1 VTEFVPIIAQID
13 SSALGISYL
22 SIGPELVLA
31 IGAALILMI
40 EVFYKPRHVVHAGLV
55 FSTLVLATATAIL
68 QYDRVQEAGATV
80 HFSGMIVSDE
90 FAVLGKFLLL
100 LVAALGLLVAWPMVE
115 ELGRRGAEG
124 VALVLLSGAGFM
136 FMVAGANLMMVFL
149 GLEIGSISLYVLAG
163 ITRESVESD
172 EAALK
177 YFLLGS
183 FASAIFVYGVALAY
197 AGTGELS
204 LAGIAA
210 QLPGGA
216 IVLRPG
222 VLLVA
227 MAMLITGL
235 LFKVTAAPFHAWA
248 PDVYQGSPAGIVG
261 YMATAAKVAGFA
273 TLARILYV
281 AFGSF
286 VDDWAPALAA
296 IAAISVVLGTL
307 MAIMQTDMRRLLAYS
322 GVAHAGFIITGIVGG
337 QLTSVWFYLAVYVV
351 QLIAA
356 FAVVSVIAG
365 PTGSVSPLDDYKGL
379 ARRSPYMA
387 GALTIMLLALAGM
400 PATAGF
406 IGKLGVFTS
415 AWGAGYEWLVVAGL
429 VASVAGFFF
438 YIRIIVH
445 MYMEEPVLAEAP
457 GADLAKPVV
466 SPNVEVVLAIA
477 IAVTIFFGLYPTPL
491 LNFLG

>member
-1 VTEFVPIIAQID
+1 VIDFMPIIAQID
-13 SSALGISYL
+13 SSALSISYL
-22 SIGPELVLA
+22 AIGPEIILA
-31 IGAALILMI
+31 AGAALVLMV
-40 EVFYKPRHVVHAGLV
+40 EVFYKPRHTVHAGLV
-55 FSTLVLATATAIL
+55 FSTLVLATAVAIL
-68 QYDRVQEAGATV
+68 QYDRVQDGAAA
-80 HFSGMIVSDE
+80 HFSGMIVADDL
-90 FAVLGKFLLL
+90 AVLGKFLLL
-100 LVAALGLLVAWPMVE
+100 TVTAFGLLVAWPMVE

-124 VALVLLSGAGFM
+124 IALVLLSAAGFM
-136 FMVAGANLMMVFL
+136 FMLAGANLMMIFL

-163 ITRESVESD
+163 ITRQSLASD

-204 LAGIAA
+204 LTGIAA
-210 QLPGGA
+210 QLPGGVV
-216 IVLRPG
+216 VLRPG
-222 VLLVA
+222 VVLVA
-227 MAMLITGL
+227 MALIITGL

-261 YMATAAKVAGFA
+261 YMATAAKVAGFGA
-273 TLARILYV
+273 LARILYV
-281 AFGSF
+281 AFGAF
-286 VDDWAPALAA
+286 ADDWGPALAA
-296 IAAISVVLGTL
+296 VAAISVVVGTL

-322 GVAHAGFIITGIVGG
+322 GVAHAGFILTGLVGG
-337 QLTSVWFYLAVYVV
+337 NLQAIWFYLAVYVV
-351 QLIAA
+351 QLSAA

-379 ARRSPYMA
+379 ARRSPYLA
-387 GALTIMLLALAGM
+387 GGLTVMLLALSGM

-415 AWGAGYEWLVVAGL
+415 AWSGGYEWLVIAGL

-438 YIRIIVH
+438 YIRIIVV

-457 GADLAKPVV
+457 GADVAKPVV

-477 IAVTIFFGLYPTPL
+477 IAITIFFGLYPTPL

>member
-1 VTEFVPIIAQID
+1 MTDFLPIIAQVD
-13 SSALGISYL
+13 SGALGVSYL
-22 SIGPELVLA
+22 AIGPELVLA
-31 IGAALILMI
+31 FGAALILMVD
-40 EVFYKPRHVVHAGLV
+40 VFFKPRHTVHAGIV
-55 FSTLVLATATAIL
+55 FSTLVLAAATAIL
-68 QYDRVQEAGATV
+68 QYDRVQDGATI
-80 HFSGMIVSDE
+80 HFSGMIVSDD

-100 LVAALGLLVAWPMVE
+100 LVAVLGLLVAWPMVE
-115 ELGRRGAEG
+115 QLGRRGAEG
-124 VALVLLSGAGFM
+124 VALVLLSAAGFM

-149 GLEIGSISLYVLAG
+149 GLEIGSISLYILAG
-163 ITRESVESD
+163 ITRESIQSD

-204 LAGIAA
+204 LSGIAA
-210 QLPGGA
+210 QLPSTA

-222 VLLVA
+222 VVLVA
-227 MAMLITGL
+227 MALIVTGL

-273 TLARILYV
+273 ALARILYV
-281 AFGSF
+281 SFGSF
-286 VDDWAPALAA
+286 SDDWGPALAA
-296 IAAISVVLGTL
+296 VAAVSVVLGTL

-322 GVAHAGFIITGIVGG
+322 GVAHAGFILTGIVGG
-337 QLTSVWFYLAVYVV
+337 QLRAVWFYLAVYVV

-379 ARRSPYMA
+379 ARRSPYLA
-387 GALTIMLLALAGM
+387 GALTVMLLALAGM

-415 AWGAGYEWLVVAGL
+415 AWGGGYEWLVVTGL

-438 YIRIIVH
+438 YIRIMVL
-445 MYMEEPVLAEAP
+445 MYMQEPVLAEAP
-457 GADLAKPVV
+457 GADVAKPYV

-477 IAVTIFFGLYPTPL
+477 IAITIFFGIYPTPL
-491 LNFLG
+491 LDFLG

>member
-1 VTEFVPIIAQID
+1 MTDFFPIIAQFD
-13 SSALGISYL
+13 SSALNVSYL
-22 SIGPELVLA
+22 AIGPEILLA
-31 IGAALILMI
+31 LGAAVILMVD
-40 EVFYKPRHVVHAGLV
+40 VFYKPRHVVHAGLV

-68 QYDRVQEAGATV
+68 QYDRVQEGATT
-80 HFSGMIVSDE
+80 HFSGMIVSDD
-90 FAVLGKFLLL
+90 FAMYGKLLLL
-100 LVAALGLLVAWPMVE
+100 LVVSLGLLVAWPMVE
-115 ELGRRGAEG
+115 KLGRRGAEG
-124 VALVLLSGAGFM
+124 VALVLLSAVGFM
-136 FMVAGANLMMVFL
+136 FMIAGANLMMIFL
-149 GLEIGSISLYVLAG
+149 GLEIGSISLYILAG
-163 ITRESVESD
+163 ITRETVQSD

-204 LAGIAA
+204 LSGIAA
-210 QLPGGA
+210 QLPA
-216 IVLRPG
+216 TAVVLRPG
-222 VLLVA
+222 VLLA
-227 MAMLITGL
+227 SLALLITGL

-261 YMATAAKVAGFA
+261 YMATAAKIAGFA
-273 TLARILYV
+273 ALARILYV
-281 AFGSF
+281 SFGSF
-286 VDDWAPALAA
+286 SDDWGPALAA
-296 IAAISVVLGTL
+296 VAAISVVLGTL

-322 GVAHAGFIITGIVGG
+322 GVAHAGFILTGIVGG
-337 QLTSVWFYLAVYVV
+337 QLTAVWFYLAVYAV

-365 PTGSVSPLDDYKGL
+365 PTGSVSPMDDYKGL
-379 ARRSPYMA
+379 ARRSPYLA
-387 GALTIMLLALAGM
+387 GAMTIMLLALSGM

-415 AWGAGYEWLVVAGL
+415 AWGSGYEWLVVTGL

-438 YIRIIVH
+438 YIRVMVI

-457 GADLAKPVV
+457 GADVAKPVV

-477 IAVTIFFGLYPTPL
+477 IAITIFFGLYPTPL

>member
-1 VTEFVPIIAQID
+1 VTEFFPIIAQFD
-13 SSALGISYL
+13 SSALNVSYL
-22 SIGPELVLA
+22 AIGPELLLA
-31 IGAALILMI
+31 LGAAVILMVD
-40 EVFYKPRHVVHAGLV
+40 VFFKPRHVVHAGLV

-68 QYDRVQEAGATV
+68 QYDRVQDGATI
-80 HFSGMIVSDE
+80 HFSGMIVSDD
-90 FAVLGKFLLL
+90 FAVFGKFLLL
-100 LVAALGLLVAWPMVE
+100 LVASLGLLVAWPMVE
-115 ELGRRGAEG
+115 KLGRRGAEG
-124 VALVLLSGAGFM
+124 VALVFLSAVGFM
-136 FMVAGANLMMVFL
+136 FMIGGANLMMIFL
-149 GLEIGSISLYVLAG
+149 GLEIGSISLYILAG
-163 ITRESVESD
+163 ITRESVRSD

-204 LAGIAA
+204 LSGIAA
-210 QLPGGA
+210 QLPDTA
-216 IVLRPG
+216 VVLRPG
-222 VLLVA
+222 VLLA
-227 MAMLITGL
+227 ALALLITGL

-261 YMATAAKVAGFA
+261 YMATSAKIAGFA
-273 TLARILYV
+273 ALARILYV
-281 AFGSF
+281 SFGSF
-286 VDDWAPALAA
+286 SDDWGPALAA

-322 GVAHAGFIITGIVGG
+322 GVAHAGFILTGIVGG
-337 QLTSVWFYLAVYVV
+337 QLTAVWFYLAVYVV

-365 PTGSVSPLDDYKGL
+365 PTGSVSPMDDYKGL
-379 ARRSPYMA
+379 ARRSPYLA
-387 GALTIMLLALAGM
+387 GAMTVMLLALSGM

-415 AWGAGYEWLVVAGL
+415 AWGGGYEWLVVTGL

-438 YIRIIVH
+438 YIRVMVL

-457 GADLAKPVV
+457 GAEVAKPVV
-466 SPNVEVVLAIA
+466 PPNVEVVLAIA
-477 IAVTIFFGLYPTPL
+477 IAITIFFGLYPTPL

>member
-1 VTEFVPIIAQID
+1 VTDFFPIIAQFD
-13 SSALGISYL
+13 SSALNVSYL
-22 SIGPELVLA
+22 AIGPELLLA
-31 IGAALILMI
+31 LGAAVILMVD
-40 EVFYKPRHVVHAGLV
+40 VFYKPRHVVHAGLV
-55 FSTLVLATATAIL
+55 FSTLVLATATAVL
-68 QYDRVQEAGATV
+68 QYDRVQEGATT
-80 HFSGMIVSDE
+80 HFSGMIVSDD
-90 FAVLGKFLLL
+90 FAMFGKFLLL
-100 LVAALGLLVAWPMVE
+100 LVVSLGLLVAWPMVE
-115 ELGRRGAEG
+115 KLGRRGAEG
-124 VALVLLSGAGFM
+124 VALVLLSAVGFM
-136 FMVAGANLMMVFL
+136 FMIAGANLMMIFL
-149 GLEIGSISLYVLAG
+149 GLEIGSISLYILAG
-163 ITRESVESD
+163 ITRETVQSD

-204 LAGIAA
+204 LSGIAA
-210 QLPGGA
+210 QLPGTA
-216 IVLRPG
+216 VVLRPG
-222 VLLVA
+222 VLLA
-227 MAMLITGL
+227 SLALLITGL

-261 YMATAAKVAGFA
+261 YMATAAKIAGFA
-273 TLARILYV
+273 ALARILYV
-281 AFGSF
+281 SFGSF
-286 VDDWAPALAA
+286 SDDWGPAL
-296 IAAISVVLGTL
+296 AAISVVLGTL

-322 GVAHAGFIITGIVGG
+322 GVAHAGFILTGIVGG
-337 QLTSVWFYLAVYVV
+337 QLTAVWFYLAVYAV

-365 PTGSVSPLDDYKGL
+365 PTGSVSPMDDYKGL
-379 ARRSPYMA
+379 ARRSPYLA
-387 GALTIMLLALAGM
+387 GAMTVMLLALSGM

-415 AWGAGYEWLVVAGL
+415 AWGGGYEWLVVTGL

-438 YIRIIVH
+438 YIRVMVL

-457 GADLAKPVV
+457 GADVAKPVV

-477 IAVTIFFGLYPTPL
+477 IAITIFFGLYPTPL